1 MYKFKRVI
9 SILLS
14 LVIVLS
20 TMFAISATTVS
31 AAVANITY
39 SFTNTKAGYAQGT
52 ITVTPTSGNYGT
64 YYLYWADD
72 TKALDGYSEIA
83 ALSISSGSG
92 KYTMPAYTA
101 IPADATKVVAVKAS
115 SEPNV
120 ANVTVAGASAVY
132 SVPASKQL
140 KDGTDKMLYSFASV
154 GDPQLANDSYGESR
168 YPYDETHLI
177 KALETLDDRKVDFAV
192 SSGDT
197 VNDQNGNQTYAT
209 EYKRYQKILAESPYA
224 NPIYEANGN
233 HEVWADPAT
242 IGIPTFIKE
251 TGLDSVKDTIS
262 AGKPY
267 FEITEPITGDH
278 FIFMALEGTF
288 YTDEG
293 TQFSTAQLDWLE
305 GLLKKYST
313 DGKNIFIIEHGNI
326 AGWGSGDKL
335 TEPYY
340 YDLGLNKNS
349 ADVKRFIS
357 LMETYKECVII
368 TAHTHLEL
376 SAQYN
381 YSDNNGTSAVMMH
394 NSAIGGVRRLVNGV
408 IDRTPVLGLSE
419 GYIVEVYNDCI
430 LFNGIN
436 LYYNEIMPS
445 CSYIVPFGT
454 SAINEEK
461 PTDPPTTVHPTT
473 VPPTTVPPTTEPP
486 TTRPPAPTV
495 APTEPTT
502 EEPTTTEPTTEEPT
516 TLPVIEYLYG
526 DADLS
531 GEINIRD
538 ATLVQCAVAKL
549 LPLEDEKAKKQADV
563 TGEGEIDIRDA
574 TSIQMYVASFI
585 DKFPVETTEVTGI
598 ATYANVPVNTSTASF
613 DETLTLVKADLD
625 SYYTY
630 SSYDQY
636 MALKKAYLGYKDA
649 SLTATEQ
656 SKAIADLVAKQEA
669 LYDIAGSTP
678 IEPGGDITVYFT
690 NTNKWSTVKA
700 YVWGTAGKIASWPG
714 TSMTFVKTN
723 SYGEDIYSISF
734 SYDDYQSIIFTNGS
748 EQTVD
753 IALTGENNIGYYISG
768 SSGGKLTCTAY
779 TYK

>member
-1 MYKFKRVI
+1 MIILTTVI
-9 SILLS
+9 
-14 LVIVLS
+14 
-20 TMFAISATTVS
+20 AISATTAS
-31 AAVANITY
+31 AATASISY
-39 SFTNTKAGYAQGT
+39 SFSNTKRGYAQGT
-52 ITVTPTSGNYGT
+52 ITVKPTSGNYGT

-72 TKALDGYSEIA
+72 TKALDGYGEIA
-83 ALSISSGSG
+83 SLNISSGSG
-92 KYTMPAYTA
+92 TYTMPAYTA
-101 IPADATKVVAVKAS
+101 VPADATKVIAVKSS

-120 ANVTVAGASAVY
+120 ANVTVANASAVY
-132 SVPASKQL
+132 SVPSSKQL
-140 KDGTDKMLYSFASV
+140 KNGTDKMLYSFASV
-154 GDPQLANDSYGESR
+154 GDPQLANDSYGEGR

-177 KALETLDDRKVDFAV
+177 KALETLANRKVDFTV

-233 HEVWADPAT
+233 HELWASPST
-242 IGIPTFIKE
+242 IGIPAFIKG
-251 TGLDSVKDTIS
+251 TGLDSVKETIS

-267 FEITEPITGDH
+267 FEITEPVTGDH

-305 GLLKKYST
+305 GLLKKYNG

-381 YSDNNGTSAVMMH
+381 YSDNNGTSAVMIH
-394 NSAIGGVRRLVNGV
+394 NSAIGGVRRLVNGT

-430 LFNGIN
+430 LFKGIN

-454 SAINEEK
+454 SALNEEI
-461 PTDPPTTVHPTT
+461 PTNPPTTEPTT
-473 VPPTTVPPTTEPP
+473 VPPTTVPPTTEPTTAPP
-486 TTRPPAPTV
+486 TTVP
-495 APTEPTT
+495 PTT
-502 EEPTTTEPTTEEPT
+502 EPPTTV
-516 TLPVIEYLYG
+516 PVVEYLYG
-526 DADLS
+526 DVDLN
-531 GEINIRD
+531 EDVNIRD
-538 ATLVQCAVAKL
+538 ATLVQSAVAKL
-549 LPLEDEKAKKQADV
+549 QEIVAEKAKAQADV
-563 TGEGEIDIRDA
+563 TGDGELDIRDA
-574 TSIQMYVASFI
+574 TLIQMFVAKLI
-585 DKFPVETTEVTGI
+585 NVFPVETVETTAI
-598 ATYANVPVNTSTASF
+598 TTYANVAENTATATLA
-613 DETLTLVKADLD
+613 DTLTLVKADLD
-625 SYYTY
+625 SFYTY

-636 MALKKAYLGYKDA
+636 MALKKSYLVYNGA
-649 SLTATEQ
+649 SLSASEQ
-656 SKAIADLVAKQEA
+656 EKAVADLTAKQEA
-669 LYDIAGSTP
+669 LYDIAGSKP
-678 IEPGGDITVYFT
+678 VEPGGDITVYFT
-690 NTNKWSTVKA
+690 NTENWSTVKA
-700 YVWGTAGKIASWPG
+700 YVWGSAGKIASWPG
-714 TSMTFVKTN
+714 TEMTYVKTN
-723 SYGEDIYSISF
+723 SSNQKIYSISF
-734 SYDDYQSIIFTNGS
+734 SFDDYQNIIFTNGS
-748 EQTVD
+748 AQTVD

-768 SSGGKLTCTAY
+768 SSDGKLTCQ
-779 TYK
+779 TYNYS

>member
-39 SFTNTKAGYAQGT
+39 SFTNNKAGYAQGT
-52 ITVTPTSGNYGT
+52 ITVTPTSGNNGT

-72 TKALDGYSEIA
+72 TKALDGYREIA
-83 ALSISSGSG
+83 ELKISSGSG
-92 KYTMPAYTA
+92 TYAMPAYTA
-101 IPADATKVVAVKAS
+101 IPADATKLIAVKAS

-120 ANVTVAGASAVY
+120 ANVTVAKASAVFN
-132 SVPASKQL
+132 VPATKQL

-154 GDPQLANDSYGESR
+154 GDPQIAHDDYAGPK
-168 YPYDETHLI
+168 YPYAAEHLE
-177 KALETLDDRKVDFAV
+177 KALVTLADRKVDFTV

-197 VNDQNGNQTYAT
+197 VNDQNGNSKYYVS
-209 EYKRYQKILAESPYA
+209 EYKEYQKILAESPYV
-224 NPIYEANGN
+224 NPIYEAIGN
-233 HEVWADPAT
+233 HELWDNPNNV
-242 IGIPTFIKE
+242 GIPVFIKE

-278 FIFMALEGTF
+278 FIFMALEGPFHTNQG
-288 YTDEG
+288 E
-293 TQFSTAQLDWLE
+293 QFSDAQLDWLE
-305 GLLKKYST
+305 GLLKKYSK

-335 TEPYY
+335 TKPYY
-340 YDLGLNKNS
+340 YDLGLDKS
-349 ADVKRFIS
+349 KEDVKRFIS

-394 NSAIGGVRRLVNGV
+394 NSAIGGVRRLMADGTINR
-408 IDRTPVLGLSE
+408 DPEDKPGLSE

-445 CSYIVPFGT
+445 CSYIIPFGT

-461 PTDPPTTVHPTT
+461 PT

-486 TTRPPAPTV
+486 TTTPPTPTV
-495 APTEPTT
+495 PPTTVPPTT
-502 EEPTTTEPTTEEPT
+502 EPETTTPIVTIDPP
-516 TLPVIEYLYG
+516 LPFLYG

-549 LPLEDEKAKKQADV
+549 LPLEDERAKVQADV

-598 ATYANVPVNTSTASF
+598 ATYANVPVNTATASF
-613 DETLTLVKADLD
+613 ADTLALVKEDLD

-636 MALKKAYLGYKDA
+636 MALKKAYFGYKGA

-656 SKAIADLVAKQEA
+656 SKAVADLVAKQEA
-669 LYDIAGSTP
+669 LYDIAVKPS
-678 IEPGGDITVYFT
+678 GDITVYFT

-700 YVWGTAGKIASWPG
+700 YVWGTADKLASWPG

-753 IALTGENNIGYYISG
+753 IDLTGENNIGYYISG
-768 SSGGKLTCTAY
+768 SLGGKLTCTAY